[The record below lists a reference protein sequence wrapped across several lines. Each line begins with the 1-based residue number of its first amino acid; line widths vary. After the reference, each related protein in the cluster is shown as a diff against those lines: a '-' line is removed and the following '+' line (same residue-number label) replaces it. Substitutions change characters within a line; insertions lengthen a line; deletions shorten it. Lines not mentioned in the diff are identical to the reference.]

1 MTRAVANRI
10 QNLYFGVLMPAWN
23 SDNVVTEV
31 DLFDLG
37 RIRYYAAK
45 YRMALYKGKIDFEL
59 GGSDPLVYIF
69 GDVWSRSEFEFVIRT
84 LGGTAERKTD
94 LFDLYVKPNRVRLLS
109 MVENCTISSTQQY
122 LRDYRKKHPTK

>member
-1 MTRAVANRI
+1 MAKADSRI
-10 QNLYFGVLMPAWN
+10 QTLHFGVLMPTWN

-37 RIRYYAAK
+37 HIRYYAAK
-45 YRMALYKGKIDFEL
+45 YRMALHKETIDFEL
-59 GGSDPLVYIF
+59 GGSDPLAYIF

-84 LGGTAERKTD
+84 LGGRAERKTD
-94 LFDLYVKPNRVRLLS
+94 LFDLYVRPNRIRLLG
-109 MVENCTISSTQQY
+109 MVEGCTMNSAKQY